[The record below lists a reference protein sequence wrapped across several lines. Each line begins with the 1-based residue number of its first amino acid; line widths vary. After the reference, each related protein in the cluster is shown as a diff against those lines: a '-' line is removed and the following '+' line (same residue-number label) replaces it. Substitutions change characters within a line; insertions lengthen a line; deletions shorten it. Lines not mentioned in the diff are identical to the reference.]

1 MNANLEIEV
10 FRAGD
15 YGPKGAYTSEDLRQ
29 IASDYA
35 PACHEAPVTLDH
47 RQDGPA
53 FGWVAGLRC
62 VGDVLVARLKDLHAA
77 LCDWIRQGAYKKRSI
92 ELYRSFAQTGRPYL
106 RAVSFL
112 GACPPEVKGLADPIF
127 REDDGERVVVEF
139 DDRPQPATPGPAGW
153 SDKSDQSDLSDSS
166 DWSDPSDSPQTAIA
180 SLREEAAHLT
190 AELGQE
196 RADRRRADVERF
208 CEEARRQGRILP
220 AWEHSGLVQ
229 FMLALDDREPQI
241 EIAAAQRVTVFA
253 WFRDFLA
260 ALPPPIQLGE
270 LTPAQSPNELA
281 RPAIPRPSD
290 RAAIRPQSLVLHE
303 KAVAFCRQ
311 HAGVTYIEALQ
322 AVARM

>member
-15 YGPKGAYTSEDLRQ
+15 YGPKGAYAPEDLRQ
-29 IASDYA
+29 IASDYE
-35 PACHEAPVTLDH
+35 PARHEAPVTLDH

-62 VGDVLVARLKDLHAA
+62 VGDVLVARLKNLHAS

-139 DDRPQPATPGPAGW
+139 DDRPQPATPEPL
-153 SDKSDQSDLSDSS
+153 DQSDASDL
-166 DWSDPSDSPQTAIA
+166 SDPSDSSDPSQTAIA

-196 RADRRRADVERF
+196 RAGRRRADIERF

-220 AWEHSGLVQ
+220 AWEHGGLVQ

-241 EIAAAQRVTVFA
+241 EIAEAQRVTAFA
-253 WFRDFLA
+253 WFRDFLGSLRPQIELSEMA
-260 ALPPPIQLGE
+260 A
-270 LTPAQSPNELA
+270 AQSPNELA
-281 RPAIPRPSD
+281 RPAIPRPTD

-303 KAVAFCRQ
+303 KAVVFCRQ